1 MYYYCSECFH
11 NFGNTLRS
19 TKMEHQQLERVF
31 DLLIAYSDKQ
41 MTDLFNKK
49 TQGVWKNYSASEA
62 LDIIN
67 DVALGLIDLGIKP
80 NDKVAIISSN
90 RPEWNFIDFAIQI
103 IGAVSVPMY
112 PTITVEDYAFIFNDS
127 EVKIIFAENED
138 LLNKS
143 REAAKGNNNIQ
154 EIFTF
159 DQVSGAKYWTEVID
173 LGVGKDASVLEELKS
188 NVKSEDLLT
197 LIYTSGTTGR
207 PKGVMLT
214 HKNIV
219 SNIKALVRGKYF
231 DLYDGDKALSFL
243 PLCHIYERTDI
254 YLYMYYGVSIYYA
267 ESMETIADNIREVRP
282 SRFATVPR
290 LLEKVFDK
298 ILSKGKELSGLKR
311 SLFFGAVEFGLK
323 YDPMIK
329 LGLLDQIKLGFY
341 RKLIFSKWKEA
352 LGGNIRLITSGSAA
366 LQPRLSRVFWAAG
379 IPISEGYGLTET
391 SPVISVSQVSP
402 PDFRIGCVGT
412 LLDCLELK
420 IAEDGEICVKGDSIM
435 PGYYN
440 NPEATAE
447 AIDSEGWF
455 HTGDIGMMVEGKYLK
470 ITDRKKEIFKTSGG
484 KYVAPQLVENKLKE
498 STFIEQCMV
507 VGEGQKFPSALII
520 PEFLALKVWCNQ
532 QGIATETN
540 LEMIHHPEVVALMEN
555 EVKATMAS
563 IAQYE
568 QVKKFVLLPALF
580 SIQEGEL
587 TPTLKLKR
595 KIIYAKYEPLILPL
609 YN

>member
-1 MYYYCSECFH
+1 
-11 NFGNTLRS
+11 
-19 TKMEHQQLERVF
+19 MEHQQLERVF
-31 DLLIAYSDKQ
+31 DLLLAYSDKPIS
-41 MTDLFNKK
+41 DLFNKK

-67 DVALGLIDLGIKP
+67 DVALGLIEIGIKP

-112 PTITVEDYAFIFNDS
+112 PTITVEDYAFIFKDS

-143 REAAKGNNNIQ
+143 REAAKGNDNIQ

-159 DQVSGAKYWTEVID
+159 DQVSGAKFWTDVID
-173 LGVGKDASVLEELKS
+173 LGVGKDASVLEELKL
-188 NVKSEDLLT
+188 NVKPDDLLT

-214 HKNIV
+214 HKNII
-219 SNIKALVRGKYF
+219 SNIKALVRGKFF
-231 DLYDGDKALSFL
+231 DLLDGDKALSFL

-267 ESMETIADNIREVRP
+267 ESMETIADNIKEVRP
-282 SRFATVPR
+282 TMFATVPR

-298 ILSKGKELSGLKR
+298 IIAKGNELTGLKR

-323 YDPMIK
+323 YDPMVK

-447 AIDSEGWF
+447 AIDAEGWF

-498 STFIEQCMV
+498 SIFIEQCMV

-520 PEFLALKVWCNQ
+520 PEFLALKVWCSQ

-540 LEMIHHPEVVALMEN
+540 LEMIHHPEVVALMEE